1 VSSQDEKATPYD
13 AGPLVRPFVGLRPP
27 AARAAE
33 FAAPP
38 YDVLSSDEARLRAA
52 DRPDSFLH
60 ITKPEIDFA
69 PGTAPE
75 GAVLHAHAG
84 ARFRAMCADGRLV
97 ADPAPRYTLYRLTR
111 GAHSQTGVA
120 LVASLDAYRSGRIRR
135 HELTRPDK
143 EDDRV
148 LNIEGVGAQTEPVL
162 LVHRPD
168 PELGAEIEALVAAR
182 PEVEFTDDEE
192 VGHALWPVADAA
204 AIKVLDARLNG
215 LDALYIAD
223 GHHRSAAAARIAERQ
238 LQDAAA
244 WFLAVAFSAESV
256 RILDY
261 NRVVRDLGDLS
272 AEGFLDRL
280 GAAFEVVQA
289 DAPVRPVA
297 RHEFGLVLAGRWY
310 RLGLRRPPGADAP
323 ALERLDAELL
333 ARHLLEPIL
342 GITEPRTDPRVD
354 FIGGVRGLAAL
365 EAAVASGGWA
375 VGIALYPTAIDDLM
389 AVADAG
395 LVMPPKSTWFDP
407 KLADGL
413 VSYPF
418 A

>member
-1 VSSQDEKATPYD
+1 MSSQDAQVPTP
-13 AGPLVRPFVGLRPP
+13 GTTPLVRPFAGLRPP
-27 AARAAE
+27 PARAAE

-38 YDVLSSDEARLRAA
+38 YDVLSSDEARARAVG
-52 DRPDSFLH
+52 RPDSFLH
-60 ITKPEIDFA
+60 ITKPEIDFP
-69 PGTAPE
+69 PGEVPD
-75 GAVLHAHAG
+75 GAALHARAG
-84 ARFRAMCADGRLV
+84 ARFRAMCADGRLSV
-97 ADPAPRYTLYRLTR
+97 DPAPRYTLYRLSR
-111 GAHSQTGVA
+111 DGHSQTGVVLA
-120 LVASLDAYRSGRIRR
+120 ASIDAYREGRIRR

-168 PELGAEIEALVAAR
+168 PVLSAEIEVLAATR
-182 PEVEFTDDEE
+182 PEVEFRDDEG
-192 VGHALWPVADAA
+192 VGHALWLIADDAA
-204 AIKVLDARLNG
+204 IGRLGARLNG

-223 GHHRSAAAARIAERQ
+223 GHHRSAAAARIAEREPR
-238 LQDAAA
+238 DATA
-244 WFLAVAFSAESV
+244 WFLAVAYSAESV

-261 NRVVRDLGDLS
+261 NRVVRDLAGLS
-272 AEGFLDRL
+272 APAFLGQLD
-280 GAAFEVVQA
+280 AAFEVGQS
-289 DAPVRPVA
+289 DTPVRPGG

-310 RLGLRRPPGADAP
+310 RLRLRTPPAADAP
-323 ALERLDAELL
+323 PLERLDVALL
-333 ARHLLEPIL
+333 ARHLFEPVL
-342 GITEPRTDPRVD
+342 GIGDPRTDPRID
-354 FIGGVRGLAAL
+354 FIGGVRGLSAL

-375 VGIALYPTAIDDLM
+375 AGFALFPTAIDDLM

-413 VSYPF
+413 VCYPF

>member
-1 VSSQDEKATPYD
+1 VSNQDAQAIAEN

-27 AARAAE
+27 PRRAAE

-38 YDVLSSDEARLRAA
+38 YDVLSSDEARVRAA
-52 DRPDSFLH
+52 GRPDSFLH
-60 ITKPEIDFA
+60 ITKPEIEFPPGAA
-69 PGTAPE
+69 PT
-75 GAVLHAHAG
+75 GAALHEHAG
-84 ARFRAMCADGRLV
+84 ARFRALCADGRLV
-97 ADPAPRYTLYRLTR
+97 ADPTPRYTLYRLTR
-111 GAHSQTGVA
+111 GGHSQTGVVLA
-120 LVASLDAYRSGRIRR
+120 ASIDAYREGRIRR

-168 PELGAEIEALVAAR
+168 PVLSAEIEAQTAAG
-182 PEVEFTDDEE
+182 PEVTFIDDEG
-192 VGHALWPVADAA
+192 VGHALWPLADEA
-204 AIKVLDARLNG
+204 AIERLNVRLNG

-238 LQDAAA
+238 SQGAAA
-244 WFLAVAFSAESV
+244 WFLAVAYSAESV

-261 NRVVRDLGDLS
+261 NRVVRDLGGLS

-280 GAAFEVVQA
+280 GAEFAVTREA
-289 DAPVRPVA
+289 APVRPGG
-297 RHEFGLVLAGRWY
+297 RHEFGLVLAEGWY
-310 RLGLRRPPGADAP
+310 RLSLHNPPAADAP
-323 ALERLDAELL
+323 ALARLDVALL
-333 ARHLLEPIL
+333 ASRLLEPIL
-342 GITEPRTDPRVD
+342 GITEPRTDPRID

-365 EAAVASGGWA
+365 EAAVASGDWA
-375 VGIALYPTAIDDLM
+375 AGFALYPTAIEDLM

-413 VSYPF
+413 VCYPF
-418 A
+418 V